1 MVQYCMSDKSFDQVE
16 AKVVESTSLMM
27 ASFFLSVNVK
37 IQAKISA
44 RQCTFKAQLLAG
56 VVPRTNNRELSFGR
70 VQRVLPKSAVD
81 RKSPIT
87 KLGT

>member
-1 MVQYCMSDKSFDQVE
+1 MCDKSFNQVE

-27 ASFFLSVNVK
+27 ASFFLSANFK

-56 VVPRTNNRELSFGR
+56 VVPTNNRELSFGR

-81 RKSPIT
+81 RKSPST